1 MEIRSILQGVAGHED
16 LLGHR
21 DVCVAVLDGPVD
33 VSHPCF
39 AGADLTRID
48 TLVKEP
54 AGQGPMS
61 LHGTHV
67 ASLLFG
73 QPGSAVIGVAPRCR
87 GLILPVFT
95 DDGSGRVSQLDLARA
110 IERAVEEG
118 AHVINISGG
127 ERTPEGQADSILARA
142 LGRCEENGV
151 LVVAAVGN
159 DGCDCLQV
167 PAAVASVL
175 AVGGEDSRGEP
186 LQSNN
191 WGVRHRTN
199 GVLAPGQDIDGA
211 APGSGRRA
219 LTGSS
224 FASPAVAG
232 LAALLVAAQLQQG
245 HQADPRAAGRAIL
258 TTATAP
264 SCSPDDAPRCRR
276 YLAGRLNAPRAYD
289 LVAPRT
295 QTTASGITP
304 VLAAPGGEPAPAA
317 AGRAPQPARQLTTPS
332 CESGVRAASKPLPA
346 TRTSLPT
353 DEGERAME
361 TQPNTAGEEA
371 VATIAAAIEA
381 DAAVDPPYGQPPADA
396 AVPEVGAHGE
406 VPSWGTASPEP
417 GSEAPRAG
425 AAASGGSANA
435 EAPPEGVASSEP
447 NEGAPAMEAQSTT
460 TAVHAGST
468 SLQAAGA
475 PSLPVSGGEAVA
487 GPEGGGIR
495 AACGCGGDAATGCA
509 CQGNGARRQLVY
521 AIGAIGFDFQT
532 EARRDSFRQQMPGLT
547 VPGGPGHESELPPNP
562 YDPNQL
568 ADYLARNPWVSDKVT
583 WTLNMDSTPIY
594 ALEAETPVGMDWS
607 QPIARPSSAVDQ
619 SDLAQLI
626 ETLSH
631 PPVSTVYR
639 IFREAIKGQILEQ
652 TDEGYVSRVSIPGV
666 LTDRTVRLYSGQVV
680 PVVEVKSRGV
690 YTWNERALVKA
701 VIAEVKQ
708 NAGDGELQPDEAI
721 QDLVRTFL
729 DKIYYQFRNLGQSS
743 ADRALNY
750 AGTNGV
756 LFGSQVTQGL
766 SGSVLRSST
775 STLWSLDTIT
785 VSKSPYC
792 RPGSDCQDVVVTFF
806 DPENDRRAKKS
817 YLFTIDVSDELPV
830 SLAPVHHFLER

>member
-1 MEIRSILQGVAGHED
+1 MEIRSILRGLAGHEE

-33 VSHPCF
+33 MSHPCF
-39 AGADLTRID
+39 AGADLTRIE

-54 AGQGPMS
+54 VGRGPMS

-73 QPGSAVIGVAPRCR
+73 QPGSGVVGVTPSCR
-87 GLILPVFT
+87 GLILPVFR
-95 DDGSGRVSQLDLARA
+95 DEGSGRVSQLDLARA

-127 ERTPEGQADSILARA
+127 ERAPQGQADSILARA

-186 LQSNN
+186 LPSNN
-191 WGVRHRTN
+191 WGARHRTN
-199 GVLAPGQDIDGA
+199 AVLAPGQDIDGA
-211 APGSGRRA
+211 APGGGRRA

-232 LAALLVAAQLQQG
+232 VAALLVALQLRQG
-245 HQADPRAAGRAIL
+245 RTADPRAAGRAIL

-264 SCSPDDAPRCRR
+264 SCSPDDAPHCRR
-276 YLAGRLNAPRAYD
+276 YLAGRLHAARAYD
-289 LVAPRT
+289 LVAARPRAA
-295 QTTASGITP
+295 TAGSTAVP
-304 VLAAPGGEPAPAA
+304 ATAGG
-317 AGRAPQPARQLTTPS
+317 APQPARQLTTPS
-332 CESGVRAASKPLPA
+332 YASGVRAASTPPPA
-346 TRTSLPT
+346 TPWAPT
-353 DEGERAME
+353 DEGERVME
-361 TQPNTAGEEA
+361 TQPTSPVEEIPAMTEAATQADAALDVPSGRPQAPPIEA
-371 VATIAAAIEA
+371 VAEDVGAPGGPLAHGASPSGTDSQASQA
-381 DAAVDPPYGQPPADA
+381 DVADSRGTANGESPLQGAVSSQPNKGAAVM
-396 AVPEVGAHGE
+396 
-406 VPSWGTASPEP
+406 
-417 GSEAPRAG
+417 EAP
-425 AAASGGSANA
+425 ST
-435 EAPPEGVASSEP
+435 PP
-447 NEGAPAMEAQSTT
+447 
-460 TAVHAGST
+460 AVHAGGAN
-468 SLQAAGA
+468 AAGGPRLLPA
-475 PSLPVSGGEAVA
+475 DTPSPGAGDEAVA
-487 GPEGGGIR
+487 GREASGVR
-495 AACGCGGDAATGCA
+495 AACGGAQDAPTGCA
-509 CQGNGARRQLVY
+509 CEANGARRQLIY
-521 AIGAIGFDFQT
+521 AIGTIGYDFQT
-532 EARRDSFRQQMPGLT
+532 EARRDSFRQQMPAVT
-547 VPGGPGHESELPPNP
+547 VADGPGRESELPPNP

-583 WTLNMDSTPIY
+583 WTLNMDSTPLY
-594 ALEAETPVGMDWS
+594 ALQAEMPVGMDWGE
-607 QPIARPSSAVDQ
+607 PIAHPSGGVSQ
-619 SDLAQLI
+619 EDLAHLI
-626 ETLSH
+626 ETLSR
-631 PPVSTVYR
+631 PPVSPVYR
-639 IFREAIKGQILEQ
+639 ILREAIKGQVLEQ
-652 TDEGYVSRVSIPGV
+652 TNEAYVSRVSIPGI

-690 YTWNERALVKA
+690 YTWNESALVKA
-701 VIAEVKQ
+701 VMAEVKQ
-708 NAGDGELQPDEAI
+708 EAANGELQSDEAI
-721 QDLVRTFL
+721 QDTVRAFF

-750 AGTNGV
+750 AGTNGA
-756 LFGSQVTQGL
+756 LFGSQLTQGL
-766 SGSVLRSST
+766 SGSLLRSGT

-830 SLAPVHHFLER
+830 SLAPVHHFLDR